1 MRRTALGRRRD
12 GRGARQFG
20 VRAGRY
26 DGRRAQLGGAEW
38 RARGWM
44 PMFGRMDFAWLPE
57 NRWMRRSLLAA
68 IVLYAWTIF
77 GILSSAHFF
86 LGEEAQSGGASLE
99 DIAGHVLVFYWAWA
113 AVTPLVLLAMRRAVD
128 ARTSMSQRWSV
139 ILLAT
144 PVIVLVHG
152 AIYLIG
158 VRLAGVE
165 AMTSMSGAELREYA
179 MRHVGG
185 DIATVAV
192 LVAVYLLFDTRRRAH
207 AREVAQAA
215 LETRVAAAE
224 LEVLR
229 WQLQPHFLFNALNTV
244 STLVLK
250 SENASADEAIGKI
263 SRYLRSA
270 LAQRADA
277 MVTVSEELASVQE
290 YFAIERLRFGDGLC
304 LDARIATEAKSVR
317 IPSLIVQPLVEN
329 AIRHGSSAAT
339 GEARVRI
346 GASVSGGRMQ
356 LEVSDA
362 GAGSTTSNGT
372 GEPGEGFGL
381 RYVRERLAHFYGED
395 ASVRLETNGKG
406 TVVTLDMP
414 LAPRALTAHA

>member
-1 MRRTALGRRRD
+1 MVPGRRRG
-12 GRGARQFG
+12 GRGDRRFG
-20 VRAGRY
+20 VRAGQY
-26 DGRRAQLGGAEW
+26 DGQRAQLGGSEW
-38 RARGWM
+38 RARDRM

-68 IVLYAWTIF
+68 LVLYAWTIF

-86 LGEEAQSGGASLE
+86 LGEEAKSGGASLE
-99 DIAGHVLVFYWAWA
+99 DIAGHVLIFYWAWA
-113 AVTPLVLLAMRRAVD
+113 GVTPLVLRAMRRAVD
-128 ARTSMSQRWSV
+128 QRTSTSERWGV
-139 ILLAT
+139 IMLAT
-144 PVIVLVHG
+144 PVIVLAH
-152 AIYLIG
+152 AALYLLG

-165 AMTSMSGAELREYA
+165 PIIPVTGAELREYA

-192 LVAVYLLFDTRRRAH
+192 LVAVYLLFDARRRAH

-215 LETRVAAAE
+215 LEARVAAAE

-250 SENASADEAIGKI
+250 SENAGADEAIGRI

-277 MVTVSEELASVQE
+277 MVTVSEEVASVQE
-290 YFAIERLRFGDGLC
+290 YFAIERMRFGDGLC
-304 LDARIATEAKSVR
+304 LDARIATKARGVR

-329 AIRHGSSAAT
+329 AIRHGSSVAT
-339 GEARVRI
+339 GEARVGV
-346 GASVSGGRMQ
+346 GAVVSGGRIR
-356 LEVSDA
+356 LEVRDA
-362 GAGSTTSNGT
+362 AAGLATANGDDDRS
-372 GEPGEGFGL
+372 EGFGL
-381 RYVRERLAHFYGED
+381 RYVRERLAHFYGAD
-395 ASVRLETNGKG
+395 ASVRLETNATG

-414 LAPRALTAHA
+414 LAPRALATPA

>member
-1 MRRTALGRRRD
+1 V
-12 GRGARQFG
+12 ARQFG

-26 DGRRAQLGGAEW
+26 DGRRVQLGGAEW

-44 PMFGRMDFAWLPE
+44 PMFGPMDFAWLPE

-68 IVLYAWTIF
+68 IVLYGWTIF

-86 LGEEAQSGGASLE
+86 LGEEAKSGGASLE
-99 DIAGHVLVFYWAWA
+99 DIAGHVLIFYWAWA

-128 ARTSMSQRWSV
+128 ARVSMSQRWGV
-139 ILLAT
+139 IVLAT
-144 PVIVLVHG
+144 PVIVLAHG
-152 AIYLIG
+152 AIYLLG

-165 AMTSMSGAELREYA
+165 AMTPFSGAELREYA

-192 LVAVYLLFDTRRRAH
+192 LVAVYLLFDARRRAH

-215 LETRVAAAE
+215 LEARVAAAD

-250 SENASADEAIGKI
+250 SENAGADEAIGRI

-290 YFAIERLRFGDGLC
+290 YFAIERMRFGDGLC
-304 LDARIATEAKSVR
+304 LDVRIATEARGVR

-329 AIRHGSSAAT
+329 AIRHGSSTAR
-339 GEARVRI
+339 GEARVGIR
-346 GASVSGGRMQ
+346 GSMSGGRIR

-362 GAGSTTSNGT
+362 GAGGNGAT
-372 GEPGEGFGL
+372 GNGDRGEGFGL
-381 RYVRERLAHFYGED
+381 RYVRERLAHFYGAD
-395 ASVRLETNGKG
+395 ASLRLETSTTG

-414 LAPRALTAHA
+414 LASGALAAHA

>member
-1 MRRTALGRRRD
+1 
-12 GRGARQFG
+12 
-20 VRAGRY
+20 
-26 DGRRAQLGGAEW
+26 
-38 RARGWM
+38 M
-44 PMFGRMDFAWLPE
+44 PMFGRMDFAWLPG

-68 IVLYAWTIF
+68 IVLYGWTIF

-86 LGEEAQSGGASLE
+86 LGEEARTGGASLA

-113 AVTPLVLLAMRRAVD
+113 AVTPLVWLAMRRAAD
-128 ARTSMSQRWSV
+128 ERASSRQRWSV

-144 PVIVLVHG
+144 PVIVLAHG
-152 AIYLIG
+152 AIYLVG

-165 AMTSMSGAELREYA
+165 AMTPFSGAELREYA

-185 DIATVAV
+185 DVATVAV
-192 LVAVYLLFDTRRRAH
+192 LVAVYLLFDARRRAH

-215 LETRVAAAE
+215 LEARVAAAD

-250 SENASADEAIGKI
+250 SENAGADEAIGRI

-290 YFAIERLRFGDGLC
+290 YFAIERMRFGDALC
-304 LDARIATEAKSVR
+304 LDAQIDAEACVVR

-329 AIRHGSSAAT
+329 AIRHGSSPAA
-339 GEARVRI
+339 GRARVGIR
-346 GASVSGGRMQ
+346 ASVSDGRVR
-356 LEVSDA
+356 LEVSDPAA
-362 GAGSTTSNGT
+362 GDIRANGN
-372 GEPGEGFGL
+372 GDRAEGFGL
-381 RYVRERLAHFYGED
+381 RYVRERLAHFYGAD
-395 ASVRLETNGKG
+395 ASVTLEKSSAG

-414 LAPRALTAHA
+414 LALRSPVARA

>member
-1 MRRTALGRRRD
+1 
-12 GRGARQFG
+12 
-20 VRAGRY
+20 
-26 DGRRAQLGGAEW
+26 
-38 RARGWM
+38 
-44 PMFGRMDFAWLPE
+44 MFGLMDFAWLPE

-68 IVLYAWTIF
+68 IVLYGWTIF

-86 LGEEAQSGGASLE
+86 LGEEAKSGGASLE
-99 DIAGHVLVFYWAWA
+99 DIAGHVLIFYWAWA
-113 AVTPLVLLAMRRAVD
+113 AVTPLVLLALRRAVD
-128 ARTSMSQRWSV
+128 DRVSMSQRWGV
-139 ILLAT
+139 IVAAT

-152 AIYLIG
+152 AIYLTG

-165 AMTSMSGAELREYA
+165 AMTPLSGAELREYA

-192 LVAVYLLFDTRRRAH
+192 LVAVYLLFDARRRAH

-215 LETRVAAAE
+215 LETRVAAAD

-250 SENASADEAIGKI
+250 NENAGADEAIGRI

-277 MVTVSEELASVQE
+277 MVTVSDEIASVQE
-290 YFAIERLRFGDGLC
+290 YFAIERMRFGDGLC
-304 LDARIATEAKSVR
+304 LDARIATEARGVR

-329 AIRHGSSAAT
+329 AIRHGSSIAS
-339 GEARVRI
+339 GVARVGIR
-346 GASVSGGRMQ
+346 ASVSGGRMRLQ
-356 LEVSDA
+356 VSDP
-362 GAGSTTSNGT
+362 GAGSIVTNGN
-372 GEPGEGFGL
+372 GERGEGFGL
-381 RYVRERLAHFYGED
+381 RYVRERLAHFYGAD
-395 ASVRLETNGKG
+395 ASLRLETSGAG

-414 LAPRALTAHA
+414 LAPRVLAARA

>member
-1 MRRTALGRRRD
+1 
-12 GRGARQFG
+12 
-20 VRAGRY
+20 
-26 DGRRAQLGGAEW
+26 
-38 RARGWM
+38 
-44 PMFGRMDFAWLPE
+44 MDLDWLPA

-68 IVLYAWTIF
+68 LVLYGWTIF

-86 LGEEAQSGGASLE
+86 LGEEAKTGGASLE

-128 ARTSMSQRWSV
+128 SGADARPRWGV
-139 ILLAT
+139 ILIAT

-152 AIYLIG
+152 ALYLLG
-158 VRLAGVE
+158 VRLAGIEPMVPVG
-165 AMTSMSGAELREYA
+165 GAELREYA

-192 LVAVYLLFDTRRRAH
+192 LVAVYLLFDARRRAH

-215 LETRVAAAE
+215 LETRVAAAD

-250 SENASADEAIGKI
+250 SDNSGADEAIGRI

-277 MVTVSEELASVQE
+277 MVTVSEEMAGVQE
-290 YFAIERLRFGDGLC
+290 YFAIERMRFGDALC
-304 LDARIATEAKSVR
+304 LDARIATEARGVR
-317 IPSLIVQPLVEN
+317 IPALIVQPLVEN
-329 AIRHGSSAAT
+329 AIRHGSSPAAR
-339 GEARVRI
+339 EARVGI
-346 GASVSGGRMQ
+346 SASVSDGRLRLAVADPGSGGF
-356 LEVSDA
+356 
-362 GAGSTTSNGT
+362 GANGD
-372 GEPGEGFGL
+372 GEGGEGFGL
-381 RYVRERLAHFYGED
+381 RYVRERLAHCYGVD
-395 ASVRLETNGKG
+395 ASVRLERNGAG

-414 LAPRALTAHA
+414 LAPRALAPLT

>member
-1 MRRTALGRRRD
+1 
-12 GRGARQFG
+12 
-20 VRAGRY
+20 
-26 DGRRAQLGGAEW
+26 
-38 RARGWM
+38 
-44 PMFGRMDFAWLPE
+44 MFERMDFDWLPE
-57 NRWMRRSLLAA
+57 NRWMRRSLIAA
-68 IVLYAWTIF
+68 IVLYGWTIF

-86 LGEEAQSGGASLE
+86 LGEEAKTGGASLE

-113 AVTPLVLLAMRRAVD
+113 AVTPLVLLVLRRAVD
-128 ARTSMSQRWSV
+128 ESSSVQHRWGV
-139 ILLAT
+139 IALAT

-165 AMTSMSGAELREYA
+165 AMTPFSVAELREYA

-185 DIATVAV
+185 DVATVAV
-192 LVAVYLLFDTRRRAH
+192 LVAVYLLFDARRRAH

-215 LETRVAAAE
+215 LEVRVAAAD

-250 SENASADEAIGKI
+250 SENAEADEAIGRI

-290 YFAIERLRFGDGLC
+290 YFAIERMRFGEALC
-304 LDARIATEAKSVR
+304 LDARVDAEASGVR

-329 AIRHGSSAAT
+329 AIRHGSSPAA
-339 GEARVRI
+339 GKARIGIRAAVRGGRVR
-346 GASVSGGRMQ
+346 V
-356 LEVSDA
+356 EVSDLA
-362 GAGSTTSNGT
+362 AAVGSTNGN
-372 GEPGEGFGL
+372 GDRGEGFGL
-381 RYVRERLAHFYGED
+381 RYVRERLAHFYGAD
-395 ASVRLETNGKG
+395 ASVRLETTGAG
-406 TVVTLDMP
+406 TVVSLDMP
-414 LAPRALTAHA
+414 LAPRSLSGRV